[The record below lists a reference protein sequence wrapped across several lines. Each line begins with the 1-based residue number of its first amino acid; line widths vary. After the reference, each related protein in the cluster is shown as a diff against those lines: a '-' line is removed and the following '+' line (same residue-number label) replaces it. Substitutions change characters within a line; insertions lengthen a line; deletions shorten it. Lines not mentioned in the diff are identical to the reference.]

1 MEPTTSTGAAGL
13 AGWKLIGGLAGLGAI
28 GAGLAAIVV
37 MCLMTPRDR
46 KEWTVGLISTVISSI
61 SGGAA
66 VVEYFEL
73 QHWTSSF
80 FGLVAMF
87 GLVFVC
93 GLPGWAMVRWTF
105 NSIRAREGETVE
117 DVLRD
122 LRNGGKHDA

>member
-1 MEPTTSTGAAGL
+1 MEPTTSTGAGIL
-13 AGWKLIGGLAGLGAI
+13 GWKLIGGLAGMGAI

-37 MCLMTPRDR
+37 MCLMTPRGR
-46 KEWTVGLISTVISSI
+46 KEWAVGLISTVISSI

-105 NSIRAREGETVE
+105 NSIRAREGKSIEEIVKE
-117 DVLRD
+117 ARD
-122 LRNGGKHDA
+122 GFR

>member
-1 MEPTTSTGAAGL
+1 MEPTTSAGAAGA

-46 KEWTVGLISTVISSI
+46 KEWAVGLISTVVSSI

-66 VVEYFEL
+66 VIEYCQL
-73 QHWTSSF
+73 HHWANSY

-87 GLVFVC
+87 GLVFIC

-105 NSIRAREGETVE
+105 NAIRKREGEGIDDIVKE
-117 DVLRD
+117 VRD
-122 LRNGGKHDA
+122 GFR

>member
-1 MEPTTSTGAAGL
+1 MEPTTSTGAGIL
-13 AGWKLIGGLAGLGAI
+13 GWKLIGGLAGMGAI

-37 MCLMTPRDR
+37 MCLMTPRGR
-46 KEWTVGLISTVISSI
+46 KEWAVGLISTVISSI

-105 NSIRAREGETVE
+105 NSIRKRDGETVE
-117 DVLRD
+117 DILRD

>member
-1 MEPTTSTGAAGL
+1 MIRRLVTTLCAVLALAAAPLAHAADANQAGAAELEAVKG
-13 AGWKLIGGLAGLGAI
+13 IGPAT
-28 GAGLAAIVV
+28 VEKN
-37 MCLMTPRDR
+37 RDR
-46 KEWTVGLISTVISSI
+46 IQV
-61 SGGAA
+61 GGAA

-105 NSIRAREGETVE
+105 NSIRKREGETVE
-117 DVLRD
+117 DILRD